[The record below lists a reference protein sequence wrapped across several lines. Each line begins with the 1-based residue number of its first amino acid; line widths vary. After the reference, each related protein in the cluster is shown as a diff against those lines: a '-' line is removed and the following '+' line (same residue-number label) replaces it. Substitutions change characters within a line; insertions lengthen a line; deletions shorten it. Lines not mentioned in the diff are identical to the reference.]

1 MALPISNDLRERIIR
16 FYENH
21 DDYTQQEIAD
31 EFGISLS
38 FVEKLLRLWRATGS
52 GDALP
57 HAGGRTSPL
66 KLHDATLKKLV
77 AAQSDAT
84 LGELQEQLAAQ
95 KKLAVSEATI
105 CRALQRLRLVRKKSP
120 SSPASNNDRM

>member
-1 MALPISNDLRERIIR
+1 MALPISNDLRERVIR

-38 FVEKLLRLWRATGS
+38 FVEKLLRRWRATGS
-52 GDALP
+52 SGALP

-66 KLHDATLKKLV
+66 KPHDATLKKLV

-84 LGELQEQLAAQ
+84 LGELQAQLATQ

-105 CRALQRLRLVRKKSP
+105 CRALQRLRLGRKKSP
-120 SSPASNNDRM
+120 NSRASKSARR